1 MTGAI
6 GGAVAGLTG
15 DTVKQAEY
23 QNQHDSGK
31 TRERGAEHDITKQ
44 AAARE

>member
-15 DTVKQAEY
+15 NAGAQAEY
-23 QNQHDSGK
+23 QKQHDSGK